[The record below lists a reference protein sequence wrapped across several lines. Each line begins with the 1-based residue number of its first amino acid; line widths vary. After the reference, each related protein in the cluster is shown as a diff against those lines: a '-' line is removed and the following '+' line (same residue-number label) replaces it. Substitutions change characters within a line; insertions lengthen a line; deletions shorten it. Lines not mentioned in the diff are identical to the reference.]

1 MSRPRNA
8 KEASCETKSAA
19 ELLGFHLCESCLRLN
34 EDCLKKFINE
44 NAKEQ
49 LKVITEDVAELKMV
63 IKTTDKLVD
72 AIKDQGRQIEELQQN
87 FKELN
92 KVSIKKL
99 EENKQLTKQWSSL
112 FENKVETLITDNEEI
127 QGSVTDTNSK
137 IEMNSDRQRKQNTI
151 TVYNLTEDGW
161 KVQRKRSCIWN
172 K

>member
-1 MSRPRNA
+1 M
-8 KEASCETKSAA
+8 
-19 ELLGFHLCESCLRLN
+19 CESYLKLN
-34 EDCLKKFINE
+34 EDCLKKFANE

-92 KVSIKKL
+92 KASIKKL
-99 EENKQLTKQWSSL
+99 EENKQVTKQWSSL
-112 FENKVETLITDNEEI
+112 FENKVETLITDVEKI

-137 IEMNSDRQRKQNTI
+137 IEMNNDRQRRQNNI
-151 TVYNLTEDGW
+151 IVYNLTEDVG
-161 KVQRKRSCIWN
+161 KSKEKSCGKAPERSKRQKNRKRNLGNVQNWQ
-172 K
+172 KR